1 VLGRCRS
8 LQRSSSGQMFGA
20 GNGVV
25 FFLERFFFLSL
36 LRRKLV

>member
-1 VLGRCRS
+1 MVLCRS

-25 FFLERFFFLSL
+25 FLLEGFLF
-36 LRRKLV
+36 

>member
-8 LQRSSSGQMFGA
+8 LKRSSSGEMFGA

-25 FFLERFFFLSL
+25 FLLERLSF
-36 LRRKLV
+36 